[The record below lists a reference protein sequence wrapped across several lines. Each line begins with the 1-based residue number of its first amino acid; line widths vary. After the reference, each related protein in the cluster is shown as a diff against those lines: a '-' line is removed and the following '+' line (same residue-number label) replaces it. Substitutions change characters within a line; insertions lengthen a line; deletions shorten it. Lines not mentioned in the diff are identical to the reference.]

1 MRTSGLLHGQPA
13 STRYGIKWLKM
24 SDFHFASIGCA
35 TQHLKSVVLALGGSR
50 RLHFL
55 YLHQLLMLPPDALPS
70 FSKRNPLPCVIGLKT
85 PAYWWLKMSAFHITS
100 IRCATQQLRSVVL
113 ALGGSRRLHSLYLYQ
128 LPMLSPDTPP
138 SFSKWNPL
146 PCVMGPK
153 TRAYYWRD
161 KVHLSVSAF
170 HSLL

>member
-13 STRYGIKWLKM
+13 STRYGIRWLKM
-24 SDFHFASIGCA
+24 SDFHFASVGCA
-35 TQHLKSVVLALGGSR
+35 TQQLKSVVLALSGSR

-55 YLHQLLMLPPDALPS
+55 YLRQLLMLPPDALPS

-85 PAYWWLKMSAFHITS
+85 PAYWWKDK
-100 IRCATQQLRSVVL
+100 LRLVVL

-153 TRAYYWRD
+153 TPAYYWRD

>member
-1 MRTSGLLHGQPA
+1 NNLLFKVLKHADVRT
-13 STRYGIKWLKM
+13 
-24 SDFHFASIGCA
+24 FARAACINKIWHKVA
-35 TQHLKSVVLALGGSR
+35 Q
-50 RLHFL
+50 
-55 YLHQLLMLPPDALPS
+55 DE
-70 FSKRNPLPCVIGLKT
+70 
-85 PAYWWLKMSAFHITS
+85 WLKMSAFHITS

-161 KVHLSVSAF
+161 K
-170 HSLL
+170 

>member
-85 PAYWWLKMSAFHITS
+85 PAYWWK
-100 IRCATQQLRSVVL
+100 
-113 ALGGSRRLHSLYLYQ
+113 
-128 LPMLSPDTPP
+128 
-138 SFSKWNPL
+138 
-146 PCVMGPK
+146 
-153 TRAYYWRD
+153 D
-161 KVHLSVSAF
+161 KVHLSL
-170 HSLL
+170 SLLFILLIWDDNDKGFNQAIIYFRDDDDDTTSELLHGRPTSTS